1 MVNTLKEMYNPTE
14 TVIILWLISFIT
26 MIGIGLIAP
35 LMSKYAQLLGASNFE
50 IGIIFGSFAL
60 ARTLAQIPVGY
71 FSDRYGKKIFL
82 LIGTFLYG
90 FFTILYPLANSVIH
104 LIVLR
109 VLNGISSSLINPVA
123 GAYVATVA
131 PKEKLGEYMGLFNS
145 ALPLGFSLGPLVGGA
160 IAKWYGIEAPFY
172 FCGVLSFVSFLIC
185 LFKLKNIKI
194 NRDGSFTYVSKLI
207 VKYEIPVKRRFF
219 SMEFLRDRY
228 FFSACIINLIYY
240 VVNTGIIAYLAVYVS
255 SYMGL
260 DEVGVLIAS
269 TNLTMGALQK
279 KFGEIY
285 DRSGK
290 YGTLL
295 VCGGLLLSAVGFYLL
310 SIFPLCFTA
319 LPPILK
325 MFSALELVAI
335 GGAMY
340 LPAVNSLAM
349 KRVGME
355 EKGVAMGLFT
365 TSLNIGMFLGAVV
378 LGYLADVFGLSNMY
392 KISSLILIVVSV
404 YSYLLNRKEGNYAD
418 YKRDDSSCGEVKE
431 GRIYKK

>member
-1 MVNTLKEMYNPTE
+1 MLKEMYNPTE
-14 TVIILWLISFIT
+14 VVIILWFISFIT

-82 LIGTFLYG
+82 LIGTFFYG
-90 FFTILYPLANSVIH
+90 FFTILYPFANSVIH

-109 VLNGISSSLINPVA
+109 ILNGISSSLINPVA

-131 PKEKLGEYMGLFNS
+131 PKEKLGKYMGLFNS
-145 ALPLGFSLGPLVGGA
+145 ALPLGFSLGPLVGGV
-160 IAKWYGIEAPFY
+160 IAKWYGIETPFY
-172 FCGVLSFVSFLIC
+172 FCGALSFLSFLIC

-194 NRDGSFTYVSKLI
+194 NKDGSFTYVSKLI
-207 VKYEIPVKRRFF
+207 VKYETPVKRRFF
-219 SMEFLRDRY
+219 FMKFLKDRY
-228 FFSACIINLIYY
+228 FFSAYIINLIYY
-240 VVNTGIIAYLAVYVS
+240 VVNTGIITYLAVYGS
-255 SYMGL
+255 SYIGL
-260 DEVGVLIAS
+260 DEIGALIAA
-269 TNLTMGALQK
+269 TNLTMGAFQK

-285 DRSGK
+285 DRDSK
-290 YGTLL
+290 YETLL

-310 SIFPLCFTA
+310 SIFPMCLTT

-335 GGAMY
+335 GGAMF
-340 LPAVNSLAM
+340 LPAVNSQAM
-349 KRVGME
+349 KRVGVE
-355 EKGVAMGLFT
+355 EKGAAMGVFT

-392 KISSLILIVVSV
+392 KISSLILIVVSICN
-404 YSYLLNRKEGNYAD
+404 YLLNRKKG
-418 YKRDDSSCGEVKE
+418 KLCRL
-431 GRIYKK
+431 